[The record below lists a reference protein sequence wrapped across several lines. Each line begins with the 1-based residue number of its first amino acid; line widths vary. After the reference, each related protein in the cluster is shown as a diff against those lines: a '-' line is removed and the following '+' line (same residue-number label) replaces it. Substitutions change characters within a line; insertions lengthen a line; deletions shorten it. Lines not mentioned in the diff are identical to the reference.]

1 MRDKR
6 LTIFVSEIAE
16 KELDKMDTALRESFL
31 RHIGKLEDTNPGK
44 HLRFGIPYY
53 VEKVTKSAR
62 IIFNIEEGVIYIL
75 HCFAT
80 HKEYEK
86 WYNSYK

>member
-1 MRDKR
+1 
-6 LTIFVSEIAE
+6 
-16 KELDKMDTALRESFL
+16 MDASLREWFL
-31 RHIGKLEDTNPGK
+31 NHIGKLEDTKLGK

-53 VEKVTKSAR
+53 VEKVTKSAS
-62 IIFNIEEGVIYIL
+62 IIFNIEEDVIYIL